1 MIILSSWYILCFILL
16 NISWDV
22 CLGLVCLLNIS
33 WDVYLGLVCL
43 LNFRR
48 CLIFLLLFDLWG
60 YLSCL
65 IWRSLF
71 THFILSC
78 WIWSRTTNKLSY
90 LWSGSLT
97 RGRLIYL
104 TWRNC
109 ISGIPT
115 QGGCILSGILSRQTW
130 ISRDNLGGGWCILSG
145 TVKEG
150 A

>member
-1 MIILSSWYILCFILL
+1 MIILSSCYILWFILL

-33 WDVYLGLVCL
+33 WDVWLSLVCL

-48 CLIFLLLFDLWG
+48 CLILLLFDLWG
-60 YLSCL
+60 CLTCL
-65 IWRSLF
+65 IWRSLI

-78 WIWSRTTNKLSY
+78 WIWSRTTNKLGY
-90 LWSGSLT
+90 IRSGSLT
-97 RGRLIYL
+97 RARWIYL
-104 TWRNC
+104 TWGNC

-130 ISRDNLGGGWCILSG
+130 IRRDNLGDG
-145 TVKEG
+145 
-150 A
+150 